1 MNASTVNNNNN
12 GDSQNS
18 FNGKEKR
25 FSRINPR
32 IKLFKP
38 NQFGYSSI
46 IRNPHAKLNQS
57 SEKNKTHKDV
67 DLDTRSSNQLKHGLS
82 VDELEPVQSYKR
94 RQFTVPNSQFRTTD
108 SRTISRS
115 TIFTNPY
122 SRELRHAVKNIE
134 EMQTFENSLLSID
147 IDGCL
152 KENYHDITTSQTKND
167 TMLGSTNNTNNTISS
182 DLILTFMALD
192 DISKIESESFIKKKN
207 VETNIVNDNNGGNID
222 AVSSDGS
229 NSHNDV
235 ERIEVGYDDLSGI
248 AQIMNNNFASTQ
260 SIQTSSDIQNQ
271 MEVLLNRGIFQSFE
285 SNDDVDNSHDV
296 AVIVEDDNDN
306 DNNYNYDYNTE

>member
-192 DISKIESESFIKKKN
+192 DISKIEK
-207 VETNIVNDNNGGNID
+207 
-222 AVSSDGS
+222 
-229 NSHNDV
+229 
-235 ERIEVGYDDLSGI
+235 RIEVGYDDLSGI

>member
-1 MNASTVNNNNN
+1 MQLVIP
-12 GDSQNS
+12 DV
-18 FNGKEKR
+18 
-25 FSRINPR
+25 
-32 IKLFKP
+32 
-38 NQFGYSSI
+38 
-46 IRNPHAKLNQS
+46 IRNKCTEFVENFSNDDLNDLSLKYRHNNSWKESEEDLVGIVEEIFKALGDVWKNPAFRTNFVNMQS
-57 SEKNKTHKDV
+57 EDV

-285 SNDDVDNSHDV
+285 SNDDVDNS
-296 AVIVEDDNDN
+296 
-306 DNNYNYDYNTE
+306 

>member
-1 MNASTVNNNNN
+1 MALPLTLASL
-12 GDSQNS
+12 SQH
-18 FNGKEKR
+18 
-25 FSRINPR
+25 I
-32 IKLFKP
+32 LM
-38 NQFGYSSI
+38 
-46 IRNPHAKLNQS
+46 
-57 SEKNKTHKDV
+57 KNKTHKDV

-192 DISKIESESFIKKKN
+192 DISKIEK
-207 VETNIVNDNNGGNID
+207 
-222 AVSSDGS
+222 
-229 NSHNDV
+229 
-235 ERIEVGYDDLSGI
+235 RIEVGYDDLSGI